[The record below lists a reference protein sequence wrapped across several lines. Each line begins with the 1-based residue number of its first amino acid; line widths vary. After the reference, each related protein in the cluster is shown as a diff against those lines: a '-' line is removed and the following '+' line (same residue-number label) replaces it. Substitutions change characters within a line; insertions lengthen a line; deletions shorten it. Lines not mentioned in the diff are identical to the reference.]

1 MSATFSKVAVLFGG
15 DSSERQVSLWSGAG
29 VLKALQS
36 KGINAHAFD
45 PAERDLID
53 LKREGFTHAWIALH
67 GRNGEDGRV
76 QAVLEH
82 FGIAYTGSGV
92 AASALGMDKW
102 RTKLTWIASNIP
114 TPGYRVVSADTDW
127 MQVVAELGLPLIF
140 KPAHEGS
147 TIGITKVT
155 SVDGDE
161 MASAYAAAAKH
172 DGLVIVEEFITGA
185 EYTAA
190 VLGDRV
196 LPIVKIVAP
205 DGNYDFEHKYISN
218 DTKYICPSDLSAED
232 EAKIAAV
239 VKRAFDVVGCTGWGR
254 IDFMRRPNGEFYLLE
269 VNTAPGMTNHSLVPI
284 AARAAGLGYEDLC
297 VEILKL
303 AGGPR

>member
-1 MSATFSKVAVLFGG
+1 MSATFGKVAVLFGG

-254 IDFMRRPNGEFYLLE
+254 IDFMRRPSGEFYLLE
-269 VNTAPGMTNHSLVPI
+269 VNTAPGMTSHSLVPI